1 MADTH
6 GHRRPPPPRRTAAD
20 QVIPNATLVERE
32 DLTASIMRLR
42 LRPDA
47 GAPAFEPG
55 QYLALGLAGDGH
67 LLQRPYSTASPRG
80 EDDALEFLVR
90 LVPGGALTPRMWRMA
105 VGDRTHLGRPKG
117 RFVAE
122 RDDPRRPLYIATGT
136 GIAPLMA
143 MLETH
148 LRERADGP
156 PDHRPIVVHGVARAE
171 DLAYRDRLQALAARR
186 RIAYVPAVSRPD
198 DPRNAG
204 WRGASGRVDALLPA
218 VLDEHAADPEASVAF
233 VCGNPGMVDAVRAV
247 LAAEGVPADAIRSEA
262 YWASRAA

>member
-1 MADTH
+1 MTENH
-6 GHRRPPPPRRTAAD
+6 GHRRLPPPRRTAAD
-20 QVIPNATLVERE
+20 EAIPNATLVERE

-55 QYLALGLAGDGH
+55 QYLALGLAADGH

-80 EDDALEFLVR
+80 EDSALEFLVR
-90 LVPGGALTPRMWRMA
+90 LVPDGALTPRVWRMA
-105 VGDRTHLGRPKG
+105 VGDRAHLGRPKG
-117 RFVAE
+117 RFLAQ
-122 RDDPRRPLYIATGT
+122 RDDRRRPLYIATGT

-148 LRERADGP
+148 LREQDDGP
-156 PDHRPIVVHGVARAE
+156 PGHRPIVVHGVARADE
-171 DLAYRDRLQALAARR
+171 LAYRDRLQALAAGR
-186 RIAYVPAVSRPD
+186 RIAYVPAISRPA
-198 DPRNAG
+198 DPVNAG

-218 VLDEHAADPEASVAF
+218 VLDEHAADPGASVAF

-247 LAAEGVPADAIRSEA
+247 LSVKGVPANAIRSEA
-262 YWASRAA
+262 YWTNRAA